1 MGYLEVADTSELPEG
16 KMKIVDVGGTAVL
29 LVNVGGSYYAIANKC
44 THMGGSLGEGTLE
57 GSVVTCP
64 RHGSKFDVTTGK
76 AVGKAK
82 IAFVKMM
89 PKDEKSYPV
98 KVDGSSIAV
107 DAG

>member
-1 MGYLEVADTSELPEG
+1 MAYMKVAETSELGEG
-16 KMKIVDVGGTAVL
+16 KMKIVDAGGTKVL
-29 LVNVGGSYYAIANKC
+29 LANVGGSYHAINNTC

-57 GSVVTCP
+57 GNIVQCP

-82 IAFVKMM
+82 IVFYKTM

-98 KVDGSSIAV
+98 KVDGTSIMV
-107 DAG
+107 DIG